1 MPTDQPLDRFEVETA
16 EQPDSGDIPHTPEEQ
31 ERAAAIRRGEERERA
46 RAAGILHSSHTGV
59 ARAWSDVA
67 AVAFAALA
75 ENVRDY
81 AIFLMDTSGTIIFW
95 GEGARLM
102 KWWSKDQAEGAH
114 LRM

>member
-1 MPTDQPLDRFEVETA
+1 MPTDDHAVELATAPNSEERPLTR
-16 EQPDSGDIPHTPEEQ
+16 EEE

-46 RAAGILHSSHTGV
+46 RAAGLSHPHHTGV
-59 ARAWSDVA
+59 ARAWSSVA

-81 AIFLMDTSGTIIFW
+81 AIFLMDTTGTIIFW

-102 KWWSKDQAEGAH
+102 KWWSKEQTEG
-114 LRM
+114 